1 MTLRGRVG
9 PACGPH
15 DAAPPFMNLEKCVNV
30 RISTK
35 ASKNEGSLWSPQII
49 SSAISLKVSTSASRF
64 AVVTVV
70 VRATTSLSRR
80 SSSRV
85 NLSLRFTAL
94 SRFANISLPPTRPP
108 AACTSGSVPLAV
120 WNVCYL
126 LVHYV

>member
-1 MTLRGRVG
+1 
-9 PACGPH
+9 
-15 DAAPPFMNLEKCVNV
+15 MNLEKCVNV

-35 ASKNEGSLWSPQII
+35 ASKNEGSFWSPQII

-80 SSSRV
+80 SSSRE

-94 SRFANISLPPTRPP
+94 SRFANIPLPPHQTTNRLHQRFC
-108 AACTSGSVPLAV
+108 ASGCLECVLPSR
-120 WNVCYL
+120 NV
-126 LVHYV
+126 